1 MVNYNGDLLPHS
13 SHFFNHQNRGLRFG
27 DALSE
32 TIRYTGE
39 NLLFWEDH
47 YFRLMAAM
55 RQLRMEIPM
64 NFTLETLEAEIR
76 KTLVASSQNKSPAL
90 IQLIVFRKG
99 GTQLQPKTNEVSYI
113 IEAESLESAEFIKGR
128 TPFIADLF
136 RDYCLQADALARLP
150 HHNRITPVLASI
162 FASENELDT
171 CLLLNHRKEVAE
183 GLHGNLFLRMGSQI
197 KTPPLSSGC
206 RAGILRGYLL
216 KEGGFEGDSF
226 ELVEE
231 VISPFALQQADELF
245 LLHITHGVQPITKYR
260 KASFSDEAAE
270 KVIEILNKRI
280 LAGS

>member
-1 MVNYNGDLLPHS
+1 MVNYNGDLLPHA
-13 SHFFNHQNRGLRFG
+13 SHFLNHQNRGLRFG

-76 KTLVASSQNKSPAL
+76 KTLAVSSLNKSPAL
-90 IQLIVFRKG
+90 IKLTVFRKG
-99 GTQLQPKTNEVSYI
+99 GTQLLPITNEVSYI
-113 IEAESLESAEFIKGR
+113 IEAAALESAEFIKGR

-136 RDYCLQADALARLP
+136 RDYYLQANGLARLP

-162 FASENELDT
+162 FAGENKLDT
-171 CLLLNHRKEVAE
+171 CLMLNHRKEVAE

-216 KEGGFEGDSF
+216 KEGFDDDSF
-226 ELVEE
+226 QLVEE

-245 LLHITHGVQPITKYR
+245 LLDISHGVQPITKYR
-260 KASFSDEAAE
+260 KATFSDEAAGR
-270 KVIEILNKRI
+270 VTEILNKCI
-280 LAGS
+280 LAGP

>member
-1 MVNYNGDLLPHS
+1 MVNYNGDLLPAS

-32 TIRYTGE
+32 TVRYSGE

-64 NFTLETLEAEIR
+64 NFTLEVLEAEIR
-76 KTLVASSQNKSPAL
+76 KTLAASGNEKSPAL
-90 IQLIVFRKG
+90 IELMVVRKG
-99 GTQLQPKTNEVSYI
+99 GTQLLPETQEISYI
-113 IEAESLESAEFIKGR
+113 IEALPIEKVTFTTGKA
-128 TPFIADLF
+128 TFIADLF
-136 RDYCLQADALARLP
+136 RDYYLQADALAQLP

-162 FASENELDT
+162 YASENDLDT

-183 GLHGNLFLRMGSQI
+183 GLHGNLFLRKGSQI

-216 KEGGFEGDSF
+216 KGGFSGDSL

-231 VISPFALQQADELF
+231 VISPFDLQQADELF
-245 LLHITHGVQPITKYR
+245 LLDIVHGVQPITKYR
-260 KASFSDEAAE
+260 KATFTDEAAHR
-270 KVIEILNKRI
+270 VTQILNKMI
-280 LAGS
+280 PTGS